1 MAERVLS
8 DGVVENNNFEE
19 IREESKKKQMAVA
32 ILLNQL
38 RVGLADQSAYRNLQD
53 AIIATIENRKYI
65 YDSDIELR
73 IEKIICEA
81 VKRCKQDTT
90 SKKLLEEI
98 FNSKE
103 EIDNI
108 SVKEFIE
115 GVVSFLKEKDKS

>member
-115 GVVSFLKEKDKS
+115 GVGSFLKEKDKN

>member
-1 MAERVLS
+1 MAERVVT
-8 DGVVENNNFEE
+8 DGVIEDKDFKKEQKEAFEQQ
-19 IREESKKKQMAVA
+19 KKVA
-32 ILLNQL
+32 LLLNKLQIA
-38 RVGLADQSAYRNLQD
+38 VSDVVAYRQLQD
-53 AIIATIENRKYI
+53 SIIAKTENREHFY
-65 YDSDIELR
+65 SSELELR

-81 VKRCKQDTT
+81 VKRCKQDAT

-115 GVVSFLKEKDKS
+115 GVGSFLKEKDKN